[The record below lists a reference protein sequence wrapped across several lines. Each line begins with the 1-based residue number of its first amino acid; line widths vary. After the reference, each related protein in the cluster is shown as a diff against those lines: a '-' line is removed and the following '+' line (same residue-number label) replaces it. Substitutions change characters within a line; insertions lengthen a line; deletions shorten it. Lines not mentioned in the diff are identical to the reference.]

1 MDALAELPAPVERS
15 FPVGAFP
22 AARFL
27 RCVLAV
33 VAVLLLL
40 LPGAPGRAAAPASGI
55 PPGEIR
61 IGVLAFLGAETTVV
75 EWSPVVKHLQAA
87 LPGHQVRLVLL
98 DHDGLDDAVAAG
110 TVEFVITN
118 PGHYIELEAK
128 WGASRI
134 LTLDA
139 SPGRAPGRSI
149 GSAVITRADRLEV
162 RAFDDLRG
170 RRVAIVAREG
180 FGGYQTVRRELV
192 SLGIDP
198 ERDFAELKTVG
209 FPMSRVLEAVANGDA
224 DAGIVRACL
233 LESRSEWATAFRVV
247 GRRDEP
253 GFPCATST
261 RLYPDWPLAT
271 LRHTSPALAKTVAI
285 ALLAMAPAEN
295 GMAWAVPADYQS
307 VHEMFRELQ
316 IGPYANLHEP
326 TLMMLAERYW
336 PWVAFLAVLLS
347 AWILYTVRV
356 EHLVH
361 LRTAELRAALAAR
374 EALEARMR
382 AGQEQADHLARLSV
396 LGELS
401 GTLAH
406 ELNQPLAAI
415 GNYAESLRRRIENGR
430 LTDEAVREA
439 SSEIAG
445 QAERA
450 AAILGRIRDFSKKR
464 AAVRE
469 VVAPRE
475 IVGEAVAL
483 FRGMLANAP
492 AIEVIDELPPSTSVE
507 VDSLQIQQ
515 VLLNLL
521 KNGYDAAREFGPER
535 QRLIV
540 TISRGDGNVRIVVR
554 DFGTGLDAA
563 IRARLFEPFFSTKP
577 DGLGLGLSICR
588 TIAEAHRGRLTA
600 EPVADGRGG
609 TVFILSLPIS
619 TTASS
624 STGPL
629 LESGFAN
636 VPNR

>member
-1 MDALAELPAPVERS
+1 MVALAELPAPAGRS
-15 FPVGAFP
+15 FPIRTFP
-22 AARFL
+22 VARFL
-27 RCVLAV
+27 CRVLAV
-33 VAVLLLL
+33 VAVLHLLL
-40 LPGAPGRAAAPASGI
+40 LGAPGRAAPSAGVPA
-55 PPGEIR
+55 GEIR
-61 IGVLAFLGAETTVV
+61 IGVLAFLGADTTVV
-75 EWSPVVKHLQAA
+75 EWSPVVQHLQTA
-87 LPGHQVRLVLL
+87 LPGRKVRLALL
-98 DHDGLDDAVAAG
+98 DHQGLDDAVAAG
-110 TVEFVITN
+110 TVDFVITN
-118 PGHYIELEAK
+118 PGHYIELEARS
-128 WGASRI
+128 GASRI

-139 SPGRAPGRSI
+139 SPGRAPERSI
-149 GSAVITRADRLEV
+149 GSAVITRADRQEV

-180 FGGYQTVRRELV
+180 FGGYQTVRRELA

-233 LESRSEWATAFRVV
+233 LESRPEWATAFRVV
-247 GRRDEP
+247 GKRDEP

-271 LRHTSPALAKTVAI
+271 LRHTSPTLAKAVAI
-285 ALLAMAPAEN
+285 ALLAMAPDGN
-295 GMAWAVPADYQS
+295 GMAWSVPADYQS

-316 IGPYANLHEP
+316 IGPYANLREP

-361 LRTAELRAALAAR
+361 LRTAELHAALAVR

-415 GNYAESLRRRIENGR
+415 GNYAESLRRRIDNGR
-430 LTDEAVREA
+430 LTGEAVREA
-439 SSEIAG
+439 SSEISG

-450 AAILGRIRDFSKKR
+450 AAILGRIRDFAKKR

-475 IVGEAVAL
+475 MVGEAVAL
-483 FRGMLANAP
+483 FRGMLGNAP
-492 AIEVIDELPPSTSVE
+492 AVEVTDELPPSTSVE

-521 KNGYDAAREFGPER
+521 KNGYDATRGFGPEQ

-540 TISRGDGNVRIVVR
+540 TISRSDDNVRIVVR

-563 IRARLFEPFFSTKP
+563 TRERLFEPFFSTKP

-600 EPVADGRGG
+600 EPTADGRGG
-609 TVFILSLPIS
+609 AEFILSLPLS
-619 TTASS
+619 TAASS
-624 STGPL
+624 SAVHPS
-629 LESGFAN
+629 ESRFAN
-636 VPNR
+636 VPDR

>member
-1 MDALAELPAPVERS
+1 MLLFAAPGLAAPS
-15 FPVGAFP
+15 A
-22 AARFL
+22 
-27 RCVLAV
+27 
-33 VAVLLLL
+33 
-40 LPGAPGRAAAPASGI
+40 GAPA
-55 PPGEIR
+55 GEIR

-75 EWSPVVKHLQAA
+75 EWSPVVKHLQTA
-87 LPGHQVRLVLL
+87 LPGRKISLVLL
-98 DHDGLDDAVAAG
+98 DRQGLDDAVAAG
-110 TVEFVITN
+110 TVDFIITN

-128 WGASRI
+128 SGASRI

-139 SPGRAPGRSI
+139 SPGRAPERAI
-149 GSAVITRADRLEV
+149 GSAVITRADRQEV

-180 FGGYQTVRRELV
+180 FGGYQTVRRELA

-209 FPMSRVLEAVANGDA
+209 FPMSQVLEAVANGDA

-233 LESRSEWATAFRVV
+233 LESRPEWATAFRVI
-247 GRRDEP
+247 GMRDEP

-271 LRHTSPALAKTVAI
+271 LRDTSPALAKTVAI
-285 ALLAMAPAEN
+285 ALLAMAPDEN
-295 GMAWAVPADYQS
+295 GMAWSVPADYQS

-316 IGPYANLHEP
+316 IGPYANLREP

-361 LRTAELRAALAAR
+361 LRTAELRAALAVR

-415 GNYAESLRRRIENGR
+415 GNYAESLHRRVDNGR

-450 AAILGRIRDFSKKR
+450 ATILGRIRGFAKKR

-492 AIEVIDELPPSTSVE
+492 AVEVTDELPPSTSVE

-521 KNGYDAAREFGPER
+521 KNGYDAARGFGPER

-563 IRARLFEPFFSTKP
+563 TRERLFEPFFSTKP

-600 EPVADGRGG
+600 EPAADGRGG
-609 TVFILSLPIS
+609 AEFILSLPLS
-619 TTASS
+619 TAASS
-624 STGPL
+624 STPPL
-629 LESGFAN
+629 SESRCAN
-636 VPNR
+636 VPDR